1 MFHILNKYKGYFSLH
16 HISVVEIKNFR
27 SCQDV
32 KAEIS
37 LFTPLVGY
45 NNAGKSNILTA
56 VQWLIK
62 KETFKE
68 KDFFDKALP
77 IEVIGII
84 SGITD
89 DLIKRLGSNE
99 IKNYINS
106 EKQLKIK
113 RTQLKIDASTKD
125 FLFEVQD
132 NQDIWK
138 KISTT
143 FDSTISALFPDSIR
157 IGAMENA
164 TEDSSKAKTSTTI
177 GKLLSEFVK
186 PIKEKHEENLKNQLN
201 EITKLLSADGEN
213 RLQELIEIDES
224 INSKIQDFFPDMS
237 LKIDINTP
245 SFDTIFK
252 DGTIRVYE
260 NGNEGRDCSAYGH
273 GAQRSIQMALI
284 RHLANIKTNSVSSTS
299 TTLLLIDEPE
309 LYLHPFAI
317 EQVREALKALSKNGY
332 QVLFSTHSPQMITSN
347 DAQNTLLVHKDNH
360 ATRIRKRLK
369 KAVEEKVNDAKHQAE
384 LLFSLTH
391 SSKILFSEKIIL
403 TEGKTELNLLPF
415 IFEEITKKTFGQ
427 EKIALIPQDGVHN
440 TKKSMSILNAMDL
453 PVKAIVDLDYI
464 FHLEQLG
471 VDITDESF
479 INIKNI
485 LNKLEKSG
493 KVILQNGFPTKGTIT
508 SPTKK
513 HIGAKEAFEILAE
526 EPEAKDSIKK
536 IHEMCKIHNIWIWK
550 SGAIEK
556 PLGLTGKKEADWAK
570 FKTTIENDG
579 IEKSCENYDEI
590 VALVNWLIV

>member
-1 MFHILNKYKGYFSLH
+1 LH

-56 VQWLIK
+56 IQWLIK

-68 KDFFDKALP
+68 KDFFDKTLP
-77 IEVIGII
+77 IEVIGTI
-84 SGITD
+84 SNLTD
-89 DLIKRLGSNE
+89 NLLGKLDTKCAT
-99 IKNYINS
+99 ILKTYINNT
-106 EKQLKIK
+106 KQLKIK
-113 RTQLKIDASTKD
+113 RIQLKVEAGSKD
-125 FLFEVQD
+125 FAFEVQD
-132 NQDIWK
+132 DQGNWQK
-138 KISTT
+138 TTTT
-143 FDSTISALFPDSIR
+143 FDHAISALFPDSIR

-186 PIKEKHEENLKNQLN
+186 PIKEKHEDNLKNQLN
-201 EITKLLSADGEN
+201 EIAKLLSADGEN
-213 RLQELIEIDES
+213 RLQELIEIDDS
-224 INSKIQDFFPDMS
+224 INLKIKDFFPDMS

-245 SFDTIFK
+245 SFDAIFK

-284 RHLANIKTNSVSSTS
+284 RHLADIKTNNISPTS

-317 EQVREALKALSKNGY
+317 EQVREALKALSKKGY

-360 ATRIRKRLK
+360 ATKIRKRLK

-464 FHLEQLG
+464 LHLEQLEID
-471 VDITDESF
+471 VTDESF
-479 INIKNI
+479 LNIKNI
-485 LNKLEKSG
+485 FNSLEKSG
-493 KVILQNGFPTKGTIT
+493 RVVLQNGFPTKGKIT
-508 SPTKK
+508 VPTEKF
-513 HIGAKEAFEILAE
+513 ISAKEAFEILAS
-526 EPEAKDSIKK
+526 EPGAKDSINK
-536 IHEMCKIHNIWIWK
+536 IHEICKAYNIWIWK
-550 SGAIEK
+550 NGAIET

-570 FKTTIENDG
+570 FKTTIENDN
-579 IEKSCENYDEI
+579 IKNTCAVYDEI
-590 VALVNWLIV
+590 EALVNWLKE